1 MAKLR
6 KWCAY
11 KKVERPYTRWSK
23 ARKKA
28 FVKSRPG
35 KKVIKFDMGDVI
47 GGYKQFD
54 THLILVSKDLAQ
66 IRTNAIEA
74 SRITGLKKLESRL
87 GRMGFYFR
95 IRAVPHQVIRENA
108 LAAGAG
114 ADRLSTGMKHS
125 FGKMIGTACQVQKDK
140 IIYDLYV
147 PREQENFAREVL
159 KKMSKKLPIRTTVK
173 CEYVKAIELTEEEK
187 AARDAKEAARMEAAD
202 KEKEIEEEEGKE
214 EAEASD
220 EKGDDNVEK
229 EVKEE

>member
-6 KWCAY
+6 KWSAY
-11 KKVERPYTRWSK
+11 RKIERPYTRWSK
-23 ARKKA
+23 VRKKG

-35 KKVIKFDMGDVI
+35 KKVIKFDMGDII

-54 THLILVSKDLAQ
+54 THLTLVSKDLGQ

-95 IRAVPHQVIRENA
+95 IRAVPHQVIRENP

-125 FGKMIGTACQVQKDK
+125 FGKIIGTACQVQKGK
-140 IIYDLYV
+140 VIYDLYV
-147 PREQENFAREVL
+147 PREHESLAREIL
-159 KKMSKKLPIRTTVK
+159 KKMSKKLPVRTTVK

-187 AARDAKEAARMEAAD
+187 AARDAKEAARMEA
-202 KEKEIEEEEGKE
+202 KENIEEEEGKE
-214 EAEASD
+214 ETEASEENSD
-220 EKGDDNVEK
+220 ETPEK

>member
-11 KKVERPYTRWSK
+11 RKVERPYTRWSK
-23 ARKKA
+23 VRKKA

-35 KKVIKFDMGDVI
+35 KKVIKFDMGDII

-54 THLILVSKDLAQ
+54 THLTLVSKDLAQ

-74 SRITGLKKLESRL
+74 SRITGLKKLELRL

-140 IIYDLYV
+140 VIYDLYV
-147 PREQENFAREVL
+147 PREHENLAREIL
-159 KKMSKKLPIRTTVK
+159 KKMSGKLPIRTTIK

-187 AARDAKEAARMEAAD
+187 AARDAKEAARMEA
-202 KEKEIEEEEGKE
+202 KEDIEEEEGKE
-214 EAEASD
+214 EVASD
-220 EKGDDNVEK
+220 EKSDSTNEK